1 MVGTSAVLDQSHL
14 ITIDEVGAPLFSD
27 VAYQFSVQ
35 VYRGQV
41 MCTDVLPRIRTLV
54 DQEKPAHTVY
64 QLCIVEPRMR
74 VGYQNRVGIDTVVGG
89 PSRSLALGSE
99 QVLGEDTVLA
109 GPVAARLGQS
119 RLGLST
125 RLG

>member
-1 MVGTSAVLDQSHL
+1 
-14 ITIDEVGAPLFSD
+14 
-27 VAYQFSVQ
+27 
-35 VYRGQV
+35 
-41 MCTDVLPRIRTLV
+41 MCQDVLPRIRTLV

-74 VGYQNRVGIDTVVGG
+74 VGYQCRLGIDTVVSG

-99 QVLGEDTVLA
+99 QILGEDTVLA
-109 GPVAARLGQS
+109 GPMAARLGQS